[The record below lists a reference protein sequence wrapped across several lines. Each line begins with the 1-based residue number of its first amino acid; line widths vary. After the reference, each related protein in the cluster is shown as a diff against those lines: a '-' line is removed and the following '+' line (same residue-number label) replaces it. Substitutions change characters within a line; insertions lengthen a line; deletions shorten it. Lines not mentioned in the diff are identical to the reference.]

1 MDERRR
7 MLEIKASSLF
17 KMISK
22 IQPFS
27 IPVAATIRQAIAC
40 IDQNEKGIALIIDH
54 DQKLVGTIS
63 DGDVRRAWLSGQNL
77 DEPIRALLSKKSG
90 SRYPKPITASLGTP
104 SAKILEIMKKNVI
117 RQLPLL
123 DSEGRVAGLVT
134 YEELVP
140 DQALPVQVV
149 VMAGGYGKRLYP
161 LTKKTP
167 KPMLPIGKRPMLEL
181 IVKQLRKAGVR
192 EVNISTHY
200 QAHKISKHFKDGRDF
215 DVHVQYLKEEE
226 PLGTAGALGLM
237 PPSNKPTLI
246 VNGDVL
252 ARVNYRAMLAF
263 HEEHKADVTVAV
275 QKYDVE
281 IAYGVL
287 ETEGADV
294 KRIVEKPKQL
304 YLINAGIYLIQPSVH
319 GLIAKDQRL
328 DMPELIQ
335 KVLDTKGRVVSFP
348 VREYWL
354 DIGSH
359 ANYRQAK
366 GDAKKG
372 KLK

>member
-1 MDERRR
+1 MSP
-7 MLEIKASSLF
+7 EIRSFCIHITSS
-17 KMISK
+17 
-22 IQPFS
+22 
-27 IPVAATIRQAIAC
+27 IRQAIAC
-40 IDQNEKGIALIIDH
+40 IDKNEKGIALVVDEG
-54 DQKLVGTIS
+54 QKLIGTIS

-77 DEPIRALLSKKSG
+77 DESVSVLLSMKAN
-90 SRYPKPITASLGTP
+90 SRYPKPITAMVGTA
-104 SAKILEIMKKNVI
+104 SSGLLEIMKKNVI

-123 DSEGRVAGLVT
+123 DVNGRVTGLVT
-134 YEELVP
+134 QDELAP
-140 DQALPVQVV
+140 DQGLPVQAVI
-149 VMAGGYGKRLYP
+149 MAGGYGKRLYP

-167 KPMLPIGKRPMLEL
+167 KPMLPVGKRPMLEL
-181 IVKQLRKAGVR
+181 IVKQLRKAGVH

-200 QAHKISKHFKDGRDF
+200 QAQKITKHFGDGSEF
-215 DVHVQYLKEEE
+215 NVQLHYLKEDE

-237 PPSNKPTLI
+237 PAPKEPILV

-252 ARVNYRAMLAF
+252 TRVNYRAMLAF

-319 GLIAKDQRL
+319 KLIPKNQRL
-328 DMPELIQ
+328 DMPDLIQ
-335 KVLDTKGRVVSFP
+335 KILDTGGHVVSFP
-348 VREYWL
+348 IREYWL
-354 DIGSH
+354 DIGNH
-359 ANYRQAK
+359 ANYKRAK
-366 GDAKKG
+366 GDLNKG
-372 KLK
+372 KFKP